1 VLAATRTE
9 AVQAGVRE
17 VWLLPV
23 LLRLLLMPFAD
34 PACERVRREKL
45 KFKRMI

>member
-1 VLAATRTE
+1 VLAATGTE

-23 LLRLLLMPFAD
+23 LLRLLLMPFAG
-34 PACERVRREKL
+34 PAGEQVQREKL
-45 KFKRMI
+45 KFKRII

>member
-1 VLAATRTE
+1 MFAATGTE
-9 AVQAGVRE
+9 TVQAGVRE

-34 PACERVRREKL
+34 PAGERVRREKL
-45 KFKRMI
+45 KFKRML